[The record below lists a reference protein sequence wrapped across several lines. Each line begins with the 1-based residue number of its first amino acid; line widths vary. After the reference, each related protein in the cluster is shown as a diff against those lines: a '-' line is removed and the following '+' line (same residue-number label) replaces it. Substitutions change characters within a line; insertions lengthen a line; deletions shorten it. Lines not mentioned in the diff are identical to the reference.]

1 MVIVPLKV
9 HYKSTQE
16 PSNPRVMERFTVV
29 KTTRVVS
36 HSEAQATL
44 VSHLPNFFMT
54 TSEPNQE
61 TVSPESLLSES
72 AIADAQVE
80 KATAVT
86 YAEEIETVIA
96 SMAVDQK
103 VMVGQNEAGGHL
115 WKFKYGSVEVLVKL
129 TGETEDDTLS
139 VWAFVLQLP
148 AKNEAQLMR
157 KLLEMNWLATLE
169 SHFAIVDSQ
178 VAVLSTRTIAEI
190 STGEISRAITIVA
203 TIADDN
209 DDLLQAEYGL

>member
-1 MVIVPLKV
+1 
-9 HYKSTQE
+9 
-16 PSNPRVMERFTVV
+16 
-29 KTTRVVS
+29 
-36 HSEAQATL
+36 
-44 VSHLPNFFMT
+44 MT
-54 TSEPNQE
+54 TSEPNIQTASAE
-61 TVSPESLLSES
+61 NQSSES
-72 AIADAQVE
+72 AIASEQVE

-115 WKFKYGSVEVLVKL
+115 WKFKYGSVEVFVQL
-129 TGETEDDTLS
+129 TGETEEDTLT

-157 KLLEMNWLATLE
+157 KILEMNWLSTLE
-169 SHFAIVDSQ
+169 SHFAIVDNQ
-178 VAVLSTRTIAEI
+178 VAVISTRTIAEI
-190 STGEISRAITIVA
+190 SAGEISRVITIVA

-209 DDLLQAEYGL
+209 DDLLQAEFGQ